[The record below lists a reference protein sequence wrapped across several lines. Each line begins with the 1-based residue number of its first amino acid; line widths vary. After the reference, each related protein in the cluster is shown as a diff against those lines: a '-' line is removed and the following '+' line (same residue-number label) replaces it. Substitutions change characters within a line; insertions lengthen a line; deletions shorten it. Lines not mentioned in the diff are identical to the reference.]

1 MSIGLGSKITPSGSN
16 DSKFSVYGHGS
27 RKPRLLCARE
37 GGRRYNQITYL
48 LYDALWKEEQAWS
61 KISRIVKEHV
71 SNPLVAPGQDQDCD
85 QDPREEAQVID
96 LTSLLNWTT
105 MDVNLDLL
113 TPIVLVRGE
122 YSKLDN
128 FLETSSEHVVLVGQP
143 SIGWS
148 NYLLFHPVM

>member
-1 MSIGLGSKITPSGSN
+1 M
-16 DSKFSVYGHGS
+16 
-27 RKPRLLCARE
+27 
-37 GGRRYNQITYL
+37 YL
-48 LYDALWKEEQAWS
+48 FYDALWKEEQAWS

-71 SNPLVAPGQDQDCD
+71 SDPLVAPGQDQDCD
-85 QDPREEAQVID
+85 LDPREEAQVID

-113 TPIVLVRGE
+113 TPIVL
-122 YSKLDN
+122 

-143 SIGWS
+143 GIGWS